1 MKRRNVK
8 GLSLLIIMCFLFMLV
23 LGACSSDES
32 SDGASDS
39 PVTTESTETG
49 ENAEQQEEQSVEEPE
64 PVEVKQFTNE
74 PVTLKVATQW
84 GEENFMN
91 NFAKDMKE
99 LVPHIT
105 FEYVDWNGTA
115 EGIQEIN
122 SSGTVVDLLTP
133 NLGVD
138 VLLNLDMV
146 QPLDDMVKEYGID
159 LSTVDPSF
167 LALIRSQDPE
177 GRLIGLTGNGGIY
190 GFFYNKE
197 VFDLF
202 GVPYP
207 TDNMT
212 WDEVIELAKKL
223 TGTRDGNQYIGL
235 EFGSDTVDAA
245 LLQLS
250 TTLTDPDTG
259 EVLLSKNPE
268 FTKYME
274 LMKKIYSIPGIYN
287 PDEPDKFMQKTAAM
301 EINWHGFLTWFGGET
316 PEERAEFKKDMDI
329 LPIPSWSDI
338 PQTAPAVHTAPT
350 VINPYSE
357 HKEAALQVLQAI
369 ISIENQTKATRKGT
383 IPATSDVEIR
393 KQFGADNPDHQ
404 GKNVMAMFQNEFAL
418 PAARASVWDKY
429 VDLNEAMKKFATSD
443 MNIPEFI
450 RVLEEESA
458 IKIKD
463 AKNQQ

>member
-1 MKRRNVK
+1 MKRSGQK
-8 GLSLLIIMCFLFMLV
+8 SLILLFMMGLLFLLV
-23 LGACSSDES
+23 LGACSSGGS
-32 SDGASDS
+32 GGATSDKPEA
-39 PVTTESTETG
+39 TESTERT
-49 ENAEQQEEQSVEEPE
+49 NANSEEQAEEPE
-64 PVEVKQFTNE
+64 PVEVKQFSNE

-84 GEENFMN
+84 GEENFQN
-91 NFAKDMKE
+91 NFVQDMKE

-122 SSGTVVDLLTP
+122 SAGTVVDLLTP

-138 VLLNLDMV
+138 VLLDLDMV
-146 QPLDDMVKEYGID
+146 QPLDEMVKEYGID

-167 LALIRSQDPE
+167 IALIRSQDPE

-190 GFFYNKE
+190 GLFYNKE

-212 WDEVIELAKKL
+212 WDEIIDLAKKT
-223 TGTRDGNQYIGL
+223 TGTRDGNQYVGL

-259 EVLLSKNPE
+259 ELLLSKDPK

-287 PDEPDKFMQKTAAM
+287 PEEPDKFMQKTAAM
-301 EINWHGFLTWFGGET
+301 EINWHGFLTWFGGVT

-329 LPIPSWSDI
+329 LPVPSWSDI

-357 HKEAALQVLQAI
+357 NKEAALQVLQAI

-383 IPATSDVEIR
+383 IPAASDVEIR

-404 GKNVMAMFQNEFAL
+404 GKNVMAMFQHQFAL
-418 PAARASVWDKY
+418 PPARASVWDKY
-429 VDLNEAMKKFATSD
+429 VDLNGAMPKFATSD

-450 RVLEEESA
+450 RVLEEEST
-458 IKIKD
+458 IKIKN
-463 AKNQQ
+463 AQNKE